1 VVIIKN
7 NLKRLKNY
15 EEYGTTK
22 NMGRTHKTK
31 AVGAL
36 EGTDSAQID
45 LLHDVQWI

>member
-1 VVIIKN
+1 
-7 NLKRLKNY
+7 LKNY

-36 EGTDSAQID
+36 EGTDSGHWAAAQ
-45 LLHDVQWI
+45 DVLI